1 MGFRFP
7 SAANSVHEE
16 TADDAAW
23 QVEAVYDGSV
33 SDVLDYGI
41 IWIELGDYGWREE
54 AKGVSYEIVAKPGEG
69 WM

>member
-41 IWIELGDYGWREE
+41 IWIELGDYG
-54 AKGVSYEIVAKPGEG
+54 
-69 WM
+69 